1 MDALDC
7 IKTRRSVRRF
17 TAEPV
22 TPAQVREVVEAAA
35 FAPSWKNTQVA
46 RYILVEDRAKIE
58 TIGTECVLDF
68 SYNAKTLS
76 AAPALVA
83 LTMVTGRSGFEKDGS
98 YSSPLKGHWQ
108 SFDAGIAAQTFCLA
122 AHEYGVGTVIMGI
135 FDAEKVAELLHIP
148 EDEVV
153 VALIPI
159 GYPDETPSAPPRKPV
174 SVLLDFVE

>member
-7 IKTRRSVRRF
+7 IKSRRSVRRF
-17 TAEPV
+17 TEEAV
-22 TPAQVREVVEAAA
+22 TPAQVREVVAAAA

-58 TIGTECVLDF
+58 TIGTDCVLDF
-68 SYNAKTLS
+68 SYNAKTLA

-98 YSSPLKGHWQ
+98 YSTPLEGHWQ

-122 AHEYGVGTVIMGI
+122 AHAMGLGTVIMGI
-135 FDAEKVAELLHIP
+135 YDPAKVAKVLNVP
-148 EDEVV
+148 EGQTVA
-153 VALIPI
+153 ALIAI
-159 GYPDETPSAPPRKPV
+159 GHPAQDPVAPPRK
-174 SVLLDFVE
+174 SVDELLTVE